1 MMSDSGSGTDT
12 MMNGNPKMT
21 GKQVTLKSMA
31 HHTITTKIRKEK
43 RMISD
48 LDARLKDARLNS
60 ERALASS
67 CEMIGRISRLS
78 QISPKTTGMSI
89 EEVDEFIK
97 RTTEEIQTKFEKMT
111 LVEMLVDMTIDVL
124 TKGGEDA

>member
-1 MMSDSGSGTDT
+1 
-12 MMNGNPKMT
+12 MT
-21 GKQVTLKSMA
+21 GKQITLKSMA

-43 RMISD
+43 RMKRMMSD
-48 LDARLKDARLNS
+48 LPDARLNS

-78 QISPKTTGMSI
+78 QISPATTGMSI

-97 RTTEEIQTKFEKMT
+97 RTTEEVKSKFEKMD
-111 LVEMLVDMTIDVL
+111 LVEVLVDMTIDVL
-124 TKGGEDA
+124 TKGGENA